1 MMFAVIHKYS
11 TQQCILSC
19 LYRREIDPEEEP
31 DFAERNPLWE
41 DDLPPIRPHDE
52 NFLGALAL
60 EEDTIKKQIP
70 TVVPTS
76 NYHPKPLSVP
86 HRRWKIAYAAVKKNL
101 VSHKLFSSWDSLII
115 SNAFSLVLE

>member
-1 MMFAVIHKYS
+1 MFAVIHKYS

-70 TVVPTS
+70 TVVSAS

-101 VSHKLFSSWDSLII
+101 VSHKLFSSWDSSII
-115 SNAFSLVLE
+115 STASSLVLD